1 MNYLLKNVKN
11 IIKFKL
17 NINVR
22 EFRIDEQSLFAICE
36 KNITLIKLIHLIL
49 KISYK

>member
-22 EFRIDEQSLFAICE
+22 EFRIDDQSLFAICE
-36 KNITLIKLIHLIL
+36 KTITLI
-49 KISYK
+49 